1 MKRIVTNR
9 KILLLVV
16 LVSFG
21 LLSQYC
27 PDFSQQQAGKI
38 GTDVVVINEK
48 SFDPKTLKKDLEKKN
63 EALTSEKALPKN
75 PKKDEANQKKTNR
88 DSNPKAKDDFEGI
101 VIGKNLKVG
110 MSLQK
115 VIKTLGTPKS
125 LKVERGIE
133 PKLDSMS
140 IEYLDHGITIHVLNG
155 KKRIDTMEVS
165 QKFKGEF
172 AKGIK
177 IGEKVSVLID
187 KLGVPQSIDPSI
199 ARYPEKG
206 IHFTLKKSSLVGAH
220 VFKK

>member
-1 MKRIVTNR
+1 MTTRN
-9 KILLLVV
+9 ILLLVV

-27 PDFSQQQAGKI
+27 PDFSQQKAGEI

-63 EALTSEKALPKN
+63 EA
-75 PKKDEANQKKTNR
+75 NQKKTNR
-88 DSNPKAKDDFEGI
+88 DSNPQSKDDFEGI

-110 MSLQK
+110 MPLQK
-115 VIKTLGTPKS
+115 VIKILGTPKS
-125 LKVERGIE
+125 LKVKRGIE

-140 IEYLDHGITIHVLNG
+140 IEYLDHGITIYILNG
-155 KKRIDTMEVS
+155 KKRIETMEVS
-165 QKFKGEF
+165 QQFKGEF

>member
-1 MKRIVTNR
+1 MTTRN
-9 KILLLVV
+9 ILLLLV

-27 PDFSQQQAGKI
+27 SDSSQQKAGRI

-48 SFDPKTLKKDLEKKN
+48 SFDPNTLKKDLEKKK

-88 DSNPKAKDDFEGI
+88 DSNPKAKDDFKGI

-115 VIKTLGTPKS
+115 AIKILGTPKS
-125 LKVERGIE
+125 LKVKRGIE

-155 KKRIDTMEVS
+155 KRRIETMEVS

>member
-1 MKRIVTNR
+1 MVNR
-9 KILLLVV
+9 KVLILAV

-27 PDFSQQQAGKI
+27 PDFSQQKAGRI
-38 GTDVVVINEK
+38 GTDVVVIDEK
-48 SFDPKTLKKDLEKKN
+48 SFDPNTLKNDLEKKN
-63 EALTSEKALPKN
+63 EALTSEKVLPKN

-88 DSNPKAKDDFEGI
+88 DSNPKAKDDFKGI

-115 VIKTLGTPKS
+115 VIKILGTPKS
-125 LKVERGIE
+125 LKVKRGIE

-155 KKRIDTMEVS
+155 KRRIETMEVS

-206 IHFTLKKSSLVGAH
+206 IHFTLKKNSLIGAH

>member
-1 MKRIVTNR
+1 MNTRN
-9 KILLLVV
+9 ILLLTV

-27 PDFSQQQAGKI
+27 PDFSQQKAGGI
-38 GTDVVVINEK
+38 GTDVVVIDEK

-75 PKKDEANQKKTNR
+75 PEKNETNQKKTNK
-88 DSNPKAKDDFEGI
+88 DLNPQSKDNIESI

-115 VIKTLGTPKS
+115 VIKILGTPKS
-125 LKVERGIE
+125 LKVKRGIE

-140 IEYLDHGITIHVLNG
+140 IEYLDHGITIHFLNG
-155 KKRIDTMEVS
+155 KKRIETMEVS
-165 QKFKGEF
+165 QQFKGEF
-172 AKGIK
+172 AKGVK
-177 IGEKVSVLID
+177 IGEKVSILID
-187 KLGVPQSIDPSI
+187 KFGVPQSIDPSI

>member
-1 MKRIVTNR
+1 MTTRN
-9 KILLLVV
+9 ILILVV

-27 PDFSQQQAGKI
+27 PDFSQQKSGRI

-48 SFDPKTLKKDLEKKN
+48 SFDPNTLKKDLEKKN
-63 EALTSEKALPKN
+63 EALTSEKSLPKN
-75 PKKDEANQKKTNR
+75 PKKDEGNQKKIKN
-88 DSNPKAKDDFEGI
+88 DSNPKAKDGFEGI

-110 MSLQK
+110 MPLQK
-115 VIKTLGTPKS
+115 VIKILGTPKS
-125 LKVERGIE
+125 LKVKRGIE

-140 IEYLDHGITIHVLNG
+140 IEYLDHGITIYILNG
-155 KKRIDTMEVS
+155 KKRIETMEVS
-165 QKFKGEF
+165 QQFKGEF

-206 IHFTLKKSSLVGAH
+206 IHFTLKQSSLVGAH

>member
-1 MKRIVTNR
+1 MTTRN
-9 KILLLVV
+9 ILFLAV
-16 LVSFG
+16 LVTFG
-21 LLSQYC
+21 LLLQYC
-27 PDFSQQQAGKI
+27 PDFSQQKAGRI

-48 SFDPKTLKKDLEKKN
+48 SFDPKALKKDLEKKN
-63 EALTSEKALPKN
+63 AALTSEKALPKN

-110 MSLQK
+110 MPLQK
-115 VIKTLGTPKS
+115 VIKILGTPKS
-125 LKVERGIE
+125 LKVKRGIE

-140 IEYLDHGITIHVLNG
+140 IEYLDHGITIYILNG
-155 KKRIDTMEVS
+155 KKRIETMEVS
-165 QKFKGEF
+165 QQFKGEF

-206 IHFTLKKSSLVGAH
+206 IHFTLKQSSLVGAH

>member
-1 MKRIVTNR
+1 MTTRN
-9 KILLLVV
+9 ILLLVV

-27 PDFSQQQAGKI
+27 PDFSQQKAGRI
-38 GTDVVVINEK
+38 GTDVVVVNEK
-48 SFDPKTLKKDLEKKN
+48 SFDPNTLIKDLEKKN
-63 EALTSEKALPKN
+63 AALTSEKALPKN
-75 PKKDEANQKKTNR
+75 PKKDEANQKKINK
-88 DSNPKAKDDFEGI
+88 DSDPKAKDDFEGI
-101 VIGKNLKVG
+101 IIGKNLKVG
-110 MSLQK
+110 MPLQK
-115 VIKTLGTPKS
+115 AIKILGTPKS
-125 LKVERGIE
+125 LKVKRGIE

-155 KKRIDTMEVS
+155 KKRIETMEVS

-177 IGEKVSVLID
+177 IGDKVSVLID

-206 IHFTLKKSSLVGAH
+206 IHFTLKKNFLVSAH

>member
-1 MKRIVTNR
+1 MTTRN
-9 KILLLVV
+9 ILLLVV

-27 PDFSQQQAGKI
+27 PDFSQQKAGRI
-38 GTDVVVINEK
+38 GTDVVVIDEK

-63 EALTSEKALPKN
+63 AALTSEKALPKK

-88 DSNPKAKDDFEGI
+88 DSNPKAKDGSEDI

-110 MSLQK
+110 MDLQK
-115 VIKTLGTPKS
+115 AIKILGTPKS
-125 LKVERGIE
+125 IKVKRGIE

-140 IEYLDHGITIHVLNG
+140 MEYLNHGITIYILNG
-155 KKRIDTMEVS
+155 KKRIETMEVS
-165 QKFKGEF
+165 QQFKGEF

-177 IGEKVSVLID
+177 IGEKISVLID

>member
-1 MKRIVTNR
+1 MKKQFFPIFTP
-9 KILLLVV
+9 L
-16 LVSFG
+16 
-21 LLSQYC
+21 
-27 PDFSQQQAGKI
+27 DFCIFIAKFECG
-38 GTDVVVINEK
+38 
-48 SFDPKTLKKDLEKKN
+48 
-63 EALTSEKALPKN
+63 
-75 PKKDEANQKKTNR
+75 DEYARQCK
-88 DSNPKAKDDFEGI
+88 
-101 VIGKNLKVG
+101 
-110 MSLQK
+110 
-115 VIKTLGTPKS
+115 TPKS
-125 LKVERGIE
+125 LKVKRGIE

-155 KKRIDTMEVS
+155 KKRIETMEVS
-165 QKFKGEF
+165 QQFKGEF

>member
-1 MKRIVTNR
+1 MTTRN
-9 KILLLVV
+9 ILLLVV

-27 PDFSQQQAGKI
+27 PDFSQQKAGRI

-63 EALTSEKALPKN
+63 EA
-75 PKKDEANQKKTNR
+75 NQKKTNR
-88 DSNPKAKDDFEGI
+88 DSNPQSKDDFEGI

-110 MSLQK
+110 MPLQK
-115 VIKTLGTPKS
+115 VIKILGTPKS
-125 LKVERGIE
+125 LKVKRGIE

-140 IEYLDHGITIHVLNG
+140 IEYLDHGITIYILNG
-155 KKRIDTMEVS
+155 KKRIETMEVS
-165 QKFKGEF
+165 QQFKGEF

>member
-1 MKRIVTNR
+1 MTTRN
-9 KILLLVV
+9 ILLLAV
-16 LVSFG
+16 LVTFG
-21 LLSQYC
+21 LLLQYC
-27 PDFSQQQAGKI
+27 PDFSQQKAGRI

-63 EALTSEKALPKN
+63 AALTSEKALPKN

-110 MSLQK
+110 MPLQK
-115 VIKTLGTPKS
+115 VIKILGTPKS
-125 LKVERGIE
+125 LKVKRGIE

-140 IEYLDHGITIHVLNG
+140 IEYLDHGITIYILNG
-155 KKRIDTMEVS
+155 KKRIETIEVS
-165 QKFKGEF
+165 QQFKGEF

-206 IHFTLKKSSLVGAH
+206 IHFTLKKNSLVSAH

>member
-1 MKRIVTNR
+1 MVNR
-9 KILLLVV
+9 KVLILAV

-27 PDFSQQQAGKI
+27 PDFSQQKAGRMS
-38 GTDVVVINEK
+38 TDVVVVNEK
-48 SFDPKTLKKDLEKKN
+48 SFDLKTLKKDLEKKN
-63 EALTSEKALPKN
+63 KALTPEKALPKN

-88 DSNPKAKDDFEGI
+88 DSNLQSKDNFEGI
-101 VIGKNLKVG
+101 VIGKNLKIG

-115 VIKTLGTPKS
+115 AIKILGTPKS
-125 LKVERGIE
+125 LKVKRGIE

-155 KKRIDTMEVS
+155 KRRIETMEVS

-206 IHFTLKKSSLVGAH
+206 IHFTLKKNSLIGAH

>member
-1 MKRIVTNR
+1 MTTRN
-9 KILLLVV
+9 ILLLVV

-27 PDFSQQQAGKI
+27 PDFSQQKAGRI
-38 GTDVVVINEK
+38 STDVVVINEK
-48 SFDPKTLKKDLEKKN
+48 SFDPNTLKKDLEKKK

-75 PKKDEANQKKTNR
+75 PKKDEVNQKKTNR
-88 DSNPKAKDDFEGI
+88 DSNPKAKDDFKGI

-110 MSLQK
+110 MPLQK
-115 VIKTLGTPKS
+115 AIKILGTPKS
-125 LKVERGIE
+125 LKVKRGIE

-155 KKRIDTMEVS
+155 KKRIETIEVS
-165 QKFKGEF
+165 HQFKGEF

-177 IGEKVSVLID
+177 IGEKVSVLIA
-187 KLGVPQSIDPSI
+187 KLGVPQEMDQSI

-206 IHFTLKKSSLVGAH
+206 IHFTLEKSSLVSAH

>member
-1 MKRIVTNR
+1 MNTRN
-9 KILLLVV
+9 ILLLTV

-27 PDFSQQQAGKI
+27 PDFSQQKAGGI
-38 GTDVVVINEK
+38 GTDVVVIDEK

-63 EALTSEKALPKN
+63 EALTSEKVLPKN

-88 DSNPKAKDDFEGI
+88 DSNPKAKDDFKGI

-115 VIKTLGTPKS
+115 VIKILGTPKS
-125 LKVERGIE
+125 LKVKRGIE

-140 IEYLDHGITIHVLNG
+140 IEYLDHGITIHFLNG
-155 KKRIDTMEVS
+155 KKRIETMEVS
-165 QKFKGEF
+165 RQFKGEF
-172 AKGIK
+172 AKGVK

-206 IHFTLKKSSLVGAH
+206 IHFTLKKNYLVGAH

>member
-1 MKRIVTNR
+1 MANR
-9 KILLLVV
+9 KVLLLAV
-16 LVSFG
+16 LVFFG

-27 PDFSQQQAGKI
+27 PDFSQQKTGRI
-38 GTDVVVINEK
+38 GTDVVVIDEK
-48 SFDPKTLKKDLEKKN
+48 SFDPNTLKLDLEIKN
-63 EALTSEKALPKN
+63 EVLTSEKASPKN
-75 PKKDEANQKKTNR
+75 PEKDKANQKKINK
-88 DSNPKAKDDFEGI
+88 DSNPQSKDDFEGI

-110 MSLQK
+110 MPLQK
-115 VIKTLGTPKS
+115 VIKILGTPKS
-125 LKVERGIE
+125 LKVKRGIE

-155 KKRIDTMEVS
+155 KKRIETMEVS
-165 QKFKGEF
+165 QQFKGEF
-172 AKGIK
+172 ARGIK

>member
-1 MKRIVTNR
+1 MTTRN
-9 KILLLVV
+9 ILLLAV

-21 LLSQYC
+21 LLSQYY
-27 PDFSQQQAGKI
+27 PDFSQQKAGRI

-48 SFDPKTLKKDLEKKN
+48 SFDPNTLKKDLEKKN
-63 EALTSEKALPKN
+63 EALTSEKSLLKN

-88 DSNPKAKDDFEGI
+88 DSNPQSKDDFEGI

-110 MSLQK
+110 MPLQK
-115 VIKTLGTPKS
+115 VIKILGTPKS
-125 LKVERGIE
+125 LKVKRGIE

-140 IEYLDHGITIHVLNG
+140 IEYLDHGITIYILNG
-155 KKRIDTMEVS
+155 KKRIETMEVS

-199 ARYPEKG
+199 AQYPEKG
-206 IHFTLKKSSLVGAH
+206 IHFTLKQSSLVGAH

>member
-1 MKRIVTNR
+1 VTNR
-9 KILLLVV
+9 KVLLLVV

-21 LLSQYC
+21 LLSQFC
-27 PDFSQQQAGKI
+27 PDFSQQKAVRI
-38 GTDVVVINEK
+38 GTDVVVIDEK

-63 EALTSEKALPKN
+63 KTLTSEKALPKN
-75 PKKDEANQKKTNR
+75 PEKDEANQKKTNKN
-88 DSNPKAKDDFEGI
+88 SNPQSKDDFEGI

-206 IHFTLKKSSLVGAH
+206 IHFTLKKNTLVGAH

>member
-1 MKRIVTNR
+1 M
-9 KILLLVV
+9 
-16 LVSFG
+16 
-21 LLSQYC
+21 
-27 PDFSQQQAGKI
+27 
-38 GTDVVVINEK
+38 INEK
-48 SFDPKTLKKDLEKKN
+48 SFDPNTLKKDLEKKN

-110 MSLQK
+110 MPLQK
-115 VIKTLGTPKS
+115 VIKILGTPKS
-125 LKVERGIE
+125 LKVKRGIE

-140 IEYLDHGITIHVLNG
+140 IEYLDHGITIYILNG
-155 KKRIDTMEVS
+155 KKRIETMEVS
-165 QKFKGEF
+165 QQFKGEF

>member
-1 MKRIVTNR
+1 MTTRN
-9 KILLLVV
+9 ILLLAA
-16 LVSFG
+16 LVTFG
-21 LLSQYC
+21 LLLQYC
-27 PDFSQQQAGKI
+27 PDFSQQKAGRI

-48 SFDPKTLKKDLEKKN
+48 SFDPKALKKDLEKKN
-63 EALTSEKALPKN
+63 AALTSEKALPKN

-88 DSNPKAKDDFEGI
+88 DSNPKAKDDFKGI

-110 MSLQK
+110 MTLQK
-115 VIKTLGTPKS
+115 AIKILGTPKS
-125 LKVERGIE
+125 LKVKRGIE

-140 IEYLDHGITIHVLNG
+140 IEYLDHGITIYILNG
-155 KKRIDTMEVS
+155 KKRIETMEVS

-206 IHFTLKKSSLVGAH
+206 IDFTLKQSSLVGAH